1 MNCRE
6 FESLSR
12 DMGRNQGISEDVC
25 QKALAHVE
33 SCTRCRERLDDE
45 KTLSARLHLLAA
57 SMERER
63 APAELETILIS
74 TYRQRISSDRP
85 SLSIPSQS
93 FSPWL
98 WRNGRSLMGV
108 AAVILLCAVSLQ
120 LLLTLPPS
128 LLSTYTEEPAK
139 GPLVTP
145 RGGES
150 PLVELTT
157 DFIPLVPCVGLD
169 CFEGGQLVR
178 VAMPRIA
185 LIFLG
190 LPMNEQLAQEPVTAD
205 VLIGG
210 DGVARA
216 IRFVR

>member
-63 APAELETILIS
+63 APVELETILIS

-98 WRNGRSLMGV
+98 WRTGRSLMEV
-108 AAVILLCAVSLQ
+108 AAVILLFAVSLQ

-128 LLSTYTEEPAK
+128 LLPTYTEEPAK
-139 GPLVTP
+139 GPVVTP
-145 RGGES
+145 RGGAS

-178 VAMPRIA
+178 VAMPRLA

>member
-63 APAELETILIS
+63 APVELETILIS

-93 FSPWL
+93 FYL
-98 WRNGRSLMGV
+98 WVWRTGRSLMEV
-108 AAVILLCAVSLQ
+108 AAVILLFAVSLQ
-120 LLLTLPPS
+120 LLLTLSPS
-128 LLSTYTEEPAK
+128 LLPTYTEEPAN
-139 GPLVTP
+139 GPVVTP
-145 RGGES
+145 RGVQS

-178 VAMPRIA
+178 VAMPRLA

>member
-33 SCTRCRERLDDE
+33 SCMRCRERLDDE

-85 SLSIPSQS
+85 SLSILSQS
-93 FSPWL
+93 ISPWL
-98 WRNGRSLMGV
+98 WRTGRSLMGV
-108 AAVILLCAVSLQ
+108 AAAILLCAVSLQ

-128 LLSTYTEEPAK
+128 LLPTYTEEPAK
-139 GPLVTP
+139 GPVVTP
-145 RGGES
+145 RGVQS